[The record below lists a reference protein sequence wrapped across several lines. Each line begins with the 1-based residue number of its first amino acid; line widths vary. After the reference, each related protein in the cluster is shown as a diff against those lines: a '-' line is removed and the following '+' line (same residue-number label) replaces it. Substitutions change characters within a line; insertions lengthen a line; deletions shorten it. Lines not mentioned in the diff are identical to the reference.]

1 MFLGAL
7 IVCVMKSNF
16 NNNAEMI
23 YEKNLHYLS
32 EQLLWFDK
40 DDYKR
45 AVPYC
50 LKPSDASIWDH
61 QFSTF
66 AKFFE
71 KLTFLSP

>member
-32 EQLLWFDK
+32 E
-40 DDYKR
+40 
-45 AVPYC
+45 
-50 LKPSDASIWDH
+50 
-61 QFSTF
+61 
-66 AKFFE
+66 
-71 KLTFLSP
+71 